1 MTVPPVSVVVPT
13 LNEEHYLPSLL
24 RSLCGQRD
32 VRLEVVVVDGR
43 SDDRTREVARKV
55 ADANTNDAV
64 SFRLH
69 TVDVRNVSYQRNH
82 GVARSTSPL
91 LLFLDADV
99 VLPHQRWV
107 RMTVD
112 RFGRTGARIVTCRFK
127 LIERSPTAELAYGFL
142 YLFQQVMRYITPYA
156 MGAMLLT
163 TRSAYDRVG
172 GFDERL
178 TLNEDANFVKRVARH
193 GPFRIMGQ
201 HCLVSA
207 RRFIDDGYLRTTLLY
222 ARIFINRTLHGENT
236 GDLGYWDRKCHQKK
250 H

>member
-1 MTVPPVSVVVPT
+1 MAMPAVSVIVPA
-13 LNEEHYLPSLL
+13 LNEEHYLPNLL

-43 SDDRTREVARKV
+43 SDDRTRQVAEAV
-55 ADANTNDAV
+55 ADANSNDAV
-64 SFRLH
+64 SLRVH
-69 TVDVRNVSYQRNH
+69 TVDVRNVSYQRNYGTSH
-82 GVARSTSPL
+82 STSPL

-112 RFGRTGARIVTCRFK
+112 RFAHTGARIVTCRFK
-127 LIERSPTAELAYGFL
+127 LIERSIVAEAAYGFL
-142 YLFQQVMRYITPYA
+142 YLFQQVMRFFTPYA

-163 TRSAYDRVG
+163 TRNAYDQVG

-207 RRFIDDGYLRTTLLY
+207 RRFMDDGYLRTAWLY

-236 GDLGYWDRKCHQKK
+236 GDLGYWDRKSEHSKR
-250 H
+250 